1 MSSIFESSDNKPKDK
16 KVSIIISQELESAIS
31 AVKSELKMKA
41 PDMKFNTNSICVDA
55 LTKAVKR
62 AKKELAEM

>member
-62 AKKELAEM
+62 ANKELAEM